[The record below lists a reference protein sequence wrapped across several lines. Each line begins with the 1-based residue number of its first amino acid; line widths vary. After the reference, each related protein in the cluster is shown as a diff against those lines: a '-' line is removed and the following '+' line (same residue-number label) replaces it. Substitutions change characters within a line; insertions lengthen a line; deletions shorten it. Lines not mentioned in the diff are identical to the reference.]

1 MANFFDSLGRFIIID
16 SSLSELLLLLLL
28 LLFFFW
34 GGGGVGGLGVPD
46 WYECF

>member
-1 MANFFDSLGRFIIID
+1 MANLFDSLGRFIIID

-34 GGGGVGGLGVPD
+34 GGGVGGLGVPD

>member
-1 MANFFDSLGRFIIID
+1 MANLFDSLGRFIIID

-28 LLFFFW
+28 FFFL
-34 GGGGVGGLGVPD
+34 GGGRGGVGGLGVPD